1 MLLKLISSI
10 RFLARQ
16 GLSLRGQIDSL
27 DGNLYKLLLLR
38 AEDCPELKSWVC
50 KKEYTSPEVVN
61 EIIAIMGKTILRNLL
76 LHVKNSLW
84 FSIIADKATDISR
97 NEQLSLSI

>member
-1 MLLKLISSI
+1 MK
-10 RFLARQ
+10 
-16 GLSLRGQIDSL
+16 IDSL